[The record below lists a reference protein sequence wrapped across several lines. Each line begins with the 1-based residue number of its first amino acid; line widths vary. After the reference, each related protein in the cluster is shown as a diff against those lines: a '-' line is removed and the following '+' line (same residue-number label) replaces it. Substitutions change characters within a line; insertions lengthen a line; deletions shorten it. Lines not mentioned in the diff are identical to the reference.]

1 MSRRPIATR
10 PVLYPTLMSVFVV
23 AANYA
28 FSVIFVG
35 LDYLQ
40 TYIVPETLVPILLAV
55 PVAVIAAR
63 QRRRI
68 YRLNCT
74 LQDMVDHDGL
84 TQLKSRQYLLNNVK
98 VAAQENT
105 VVMMIDVDHFKA
117 LNDTHGHQTGD
128 RALQHMA
135 RIFADCCR
143 AGDVIS
149 RYGGEEFVIVLKES
163 DLSAAALI
171 AKRIRK
177 TLANRPL
184 ETSSGSIVL
193 TVSIGISVLRD
204 NDDMTEA
211 LVRADTAMYLAKKK
225 GRDRVEMEGA
235 A

>member
-10 PVLYPTLMSVFVV
+10 PVLYSVIISVFVV

-28 FSVIFVG
+28 FSVVFVG
-35 LDYLQ
+35 LDYLK

-84 TQLKSRQYLLNNVK
+84 TQLKSRQYLLNSVK

-149 RYGGEEFVIVLKES
+149 RYGGEEFVIVLKDS

-171 AKRIRK
+171 AKRMRK

-204 NDDMTEA
+204 NDDMTDA